1 MSFGLSCNDHT
12 SQYWTTTQLCDDNN
26 HWNTRIQIWWP
37 YNLVDSQRQI
47 DINID
52 FSITHL
58 THRAR

>member
-26 HWNTRIQIWWP
+26 HWNTRIHIWKP

-52 FSITHL
+52 FIVT
-58 THRAR
+58 R